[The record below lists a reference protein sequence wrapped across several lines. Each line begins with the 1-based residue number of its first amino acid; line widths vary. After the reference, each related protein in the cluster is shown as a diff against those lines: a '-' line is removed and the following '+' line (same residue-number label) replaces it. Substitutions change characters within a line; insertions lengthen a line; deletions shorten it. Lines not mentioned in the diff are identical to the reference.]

1 MRSLS
6 SNLLKHFSIE
16 APADK
21 EKRVIDS
28 NGLVQRR
35 LAKVAEETALRE
47 GRGDGFVS
55 GLMPVEVLEAPEDGG
70 NLIKA
75 QDEAKEILAQAR
87 VEADSVLA
95 GARAE
100 AERIRK
106 EAREQADREK
116 LQIINQAKQQGYN
129 EGLAKAQAHE
139 SAMEEEYLERAR
151 TLEEAYQQQ
160 ADILEPRFVDTI
172 TGIYEHIFN
181 VDLSSCR
188 EILTYLITTVLH
200 NLEGSRSFII
210 HVSKDDYPYVSMQKK
225 QMLAG
230 VVAENTSVDVVED
243 LTMGKNDCMI
253 ETENGIFDCG
263 LGTQLSELKKR
274 LMLLAWSGA
283 EEQ

>member
-1 MRSLS
+1 MY
-6 SNLLKHFSIE
+6 SNLLKRFSIGASAE
-16 APADK
+16 D

-28 NGLVQRR
+28 DILVKRR
-35 LAKVAEETALRE
+35 LEKLAEEAARRE
-47 GRGDGFVS
+47 GGGDGFVS
-55 GLMPVEVLEAPEDGG
+55 GLVPVEVLEAPEDGG

-87 VEADSVLA
+87 AEADSVLA

-100 AERIRK
+100 AERIRN
-106 EAREQADREK
+106 EAKAQAEAEK
-116 LQIINQAKQQGYN
+116 IQVISQAKQQGYN
-129 EGLAKAQAHE
+129 EGMVKAQAHE
-139 SAMEEEYLERAR
+139 NTMEQEYLERAR
-151 TLEEAYQQQ
+151 MLEDSYQQQ
-160 ADILEPRFVDTI
+160 VDVLEPRFVDTI

-181 VDLSSCR
+181 VELSSYR

-230 VVAENTSVDVVED
+230 VVSENTSVDVVED
-243 LTMGKNDCMI
+243 LTLGKNDCMI

-274 LMLLAWSGA
+274 LMLLAWTGE